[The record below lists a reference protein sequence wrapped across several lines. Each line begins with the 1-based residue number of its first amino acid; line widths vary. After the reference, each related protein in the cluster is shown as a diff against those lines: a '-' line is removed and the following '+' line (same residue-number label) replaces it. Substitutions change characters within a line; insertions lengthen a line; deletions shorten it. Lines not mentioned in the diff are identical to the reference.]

1 MPRTERLSVE
11 RKPKSAFKTIA
22 RISQYMLHKKWMLAL
37 SVVFVLISA
46 GAGVAGT
53 YFLKPL
59 INDGILPL
67 VNGFRAFRANDLGY
81 EHYLFDWGFVVL
93 YLQFAHD
100 QGF

>member
-1 MPRTERLSVE
+1 MPRTERTPAE

-22 RISQYMLHKKWMLAL
+22 RISQYMLHKSWMLAL

-59 INDGILPL
+59 INEGILPL
-67 VNGFRAFRANDLGY
+67 IGQDSQTADFRPFIQMILGMSTI
-81 EHYLFDWGFVVL
+81 
-93 YLQFAHD
+93 
-100 QGF
+100 

>member
-59 INDGILPL
+59 INEGILPL
-67 VNGFRAFRANDLGY
+67 VGQDASALDFGPFVQMILAMSII
-81 EHYLFDWGFVVL
+81 YLIGAL
-93 YLQFAHD
+93 SS
-100 QGF
+100 

>member
-46 GAGVAGT
+46 GAGVTGVERAVRLAAACWRPVGRQVWLFFT
-53 YFLKPL
+53 PCLCAPSPPSKPAC
-59 INDGILPL
+59 LP
-67 VNGFRAFRANDLGY
+67 R
-81 EHYLFDWGFVVL
+81 
-93 YLQFAHD
+93 
-100 QGF
+100 